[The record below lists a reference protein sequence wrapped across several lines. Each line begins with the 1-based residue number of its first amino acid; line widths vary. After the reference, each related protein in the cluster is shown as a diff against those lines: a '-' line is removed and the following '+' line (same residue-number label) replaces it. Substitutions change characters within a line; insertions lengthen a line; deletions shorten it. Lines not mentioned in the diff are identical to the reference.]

1 VATVMAVMG
10 AHRRYGRWFSRLAP
24 MVALGVWCQMA
35 VAYEPRINYMLQCMG
50 CHTPDGSGEPGR
62 VPSIK
67 ATLVPFASSADG
79 RRFLVQVPGA
89 SQSTL
94 SDAELAQL
102 LNWMIQN
109 LSVARPARFTHFTEA
124 EVARYRRTPLV
135 EVQATRARLLRSS
148 PRARGTLAT
157 SVHP

>member
-1 VATVMAVMG
+1 MIAVARKVDAG
-10 AHRRYGRWFSRLAP
+10 KRPIWRQWLRY
-24 MVALGVWCQMA
+24 VAALTLCISCHSVL
-35 VAYEPRINYMLQCMG
+35 AYEPRINYMLQCMG

-67 ATLVPFASSADG
+67 ETLVPFARSAEG

-94 SDAELAQL
+94 SNAKLAEL

-109 LSVARPARFTHFTEA
+109 LSAGSAASFTHFTES
-124 EVARYRRTPLV
+124 EVANYRHTPLV
-135 EVQATRARLLRSS
+135 AVQATRAKLLQSLIAASS
-148 PRARGTLAT
+148 R
-157 SVHP
+157 H